1 MEFKYLKDYDKKAN
15 NRYIYNIYGDKK
27 GIIETNYE
35 YVKKNCIKTKEFCLV
50 EKKTEYYV
58 LSWDLDFKEK

>member
-15 NRYIYNIYGDKK
+15 KRYIYNIYGDKK

-35 YVKKNCIKTKEFCLV
+35 YVKKIV
-50 EKKTEYYV
+50 
-58 LSWDLDFKEK
+58 